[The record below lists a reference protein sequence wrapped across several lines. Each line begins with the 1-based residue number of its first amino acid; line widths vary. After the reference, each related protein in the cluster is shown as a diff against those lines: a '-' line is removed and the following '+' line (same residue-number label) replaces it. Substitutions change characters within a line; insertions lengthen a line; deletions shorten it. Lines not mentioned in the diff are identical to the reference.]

1 MDAATIKLLV
11 QLGTYG
17 PLGIMSALG
26 FMLFILERRK
36 NEKLTEKLL
45 EVSIASIKAAEEHSK
60 AYSPLER
67 VFDRAIDVL
76 SDQRSLLLEG
86 RHENTER

>member
-1 MDAATIKLLV
+1 MDPATVKLLV

-17 PLGIMSALG
+17 PLGIMAALG
-26 FMLFILERRK
+26 FLLFIFERRK

-45 EVSIASIKAAEEHSK
+45 EVSLASIQAASEHSK
-60 AYSPLER
+60 AYAPLER

-76 SDQRSLLLEG
+76 ADQRAFLERG
-86 RHENTER
+86 HEDTSR